1 MKKIKRLSIR
11 QLAFLGDLFGGKLD
25 EQQTLIKHRVSRR
38 LYNKWLTD
46 PAFAEQFDRRI
57 AGVYRQSELLIAHN
71 ATKALEELMK
81 LITMEKSQ
89 KGKKIEKGET
99 ARKACLDIIKMHLSP
114 RQAGRPKSPDK
125 KATPPPEPPE
135 LPQFSPKT
143 ASKLLAVLAEEK
155 TNK

>member
-1 MKKIKRLSIR
+1 MKKMKRLNVR

-25 EQQTLIKHRVSRR
+25 EERTLKKHHVSRR

-57 AGVYRQSELLIAHN
+57 AGIYRQNALLIARN
-71 ATKALEELMK
+71 ASEAMEELMK
-81 LITMEKSQ
+81 LIKKEETDQ
-89 KGKKIEKGET
+89 GKKVHKGET

-125 KATPPPEPPE
+125 RATPPEPPE
-135 LPQFSPKT
+135 LPQLSPKT

-155 TNK
+155 QNQ